1 MVNPDGVIHGNYRCS
16 LIGRDLN
23 RRWKNPLKEYY
34 PEIYYIKNQ
43 IIDTFEKKQIKMV
56 LDLHGHTQKRKSFFY
71 GCTEKNYPHR
81 TRLFPYLASKL
92 SPHFEFASCNF
103 AMEKSKEAT
112 ARITLYNLIKS
123 PDIFTIETS
132 QFGMNDRFLSSDALQ
147 EVAVTLCKAICKYYK
162 LEKTGETRTEMDDCE
177 EEMLGNPALMKVGC
191 DPSDGSDSEPSLCNL
206 NFDKINKMSLNLTA
220 RPSSENNAS
229 KKKPNPPL
237 RPQSYKKASNK
248 NIRQEIIFS
257 TDKSR
262 DISGRELSPSMPMR
276 GSTAVTQR
284 RDKAKGKLRTPKLEF
299 TKEMQ

>member
-1 MVNPDGVIHGNYRCS
+1 
-16 LIGRDLN
+16 
-23 RRWKNPLKEYY
+23 
-34 PEIYYIKNQ
+34 
-43 IIDTFEKKQIKMV
+43 
-56 LDLHGHTQKRKSFFY
+56 
-71 GCTEKNYPHR
+71 
-81 TRLFPYLASKL
+81 
-92 SPHFEFASCNF
+92 
-103 AMEKSKEAT
+103 
-112 ARITLYNLIKS
+112 
-123 PDIFTIETS
+123 
-132 QFGMNDRFLSSDALQ
+132 
-147 EVAVTLCKAICKYYK
+147 VAVTLCKAICKYYK

-220 RPSSENNAS
+220 RPASENNAS
-229 KKKPNPPL
+229 KKKSNPPL

-262 DISGRELSPSMPMR
+262 DISGRELSPSMPLR

-299 TKEMQ
+299 TKEMQEIGKLGLTTGEIQKRPLRMINFELLIDESGKRKSSIREEGL